1 MRFPALFIG
10 ARNSDEKM
18 ERKKK
23 KEKIVRLSS
32 QLPPRLRA
40 APSLPPGSWQLR
52 AAGIQMIQEVL
63 LGRIRG
69 AGRGARRDAER
80 GRIWVGEV
88 SSGSA
93 ARVGAA
99 LGNGPAAEWRGGLA
113 RSGSAAGSSV
123 PKSQPCQQR
132 CPNIPAVPD
141 PRARRVRAAL
151 WWHRALRQRR
161 VAEQF
166 LHRCK
171 IKQNKIK

>member
-1 MRFPALFIG
+1 MRKWK
-10 ARNSDEKM
+10 E
-18 ERKKK
+18 KKK

-99 LGNGPAAEWRGGLA
+99 LGMVRLQNGGEGWQEAAQLPAAASQNPSRANSGVPTSQQCQIRGPDGCALPSGGTGRCVNAGLLN
-113 RSGSAAGSSV
+113 SFCTDV
-123 PKSQPCQQR
+123 K
-132 CPNIPAVPD
+132 
-141 PRARRVRAAL
+141 
-151 WWHRALRQRR
+151 
-161 VAEQF
+161 
-166 LHRCK
+166 
-171 IKQNKIK
+171 